1 MCPRD
6 ACSLQVRGVSF
17 AARLARFR
25 LGPRRRRA
33 GPSSFGRFNAEPP
46 EAAVEPAVPRC
57 VLRPCSVRGTHLSRV
72 GWAKLLSTPVGTF

>member
-46 EAAVEPAVPRC
+46 EAAVEPATSRRA
-57 VLRPCSVRGTHLSRV
+57 LRPCSVLRCTPLGEGGLSCC
-72 GWAKLLSTPVGTF
+72 SP